1 MRVRL
6 VSGAA
11 DPVGAVV
18 HALEVAEHLEARGH
32 RAEVWAPAT
41 VRAALEGA
49 GRARVR
55 ALSVPEVDGGDAADR
70 AEAAAAALVGALASE
85 APPDIDHAQDAV
97 AAAALLA
104 LRKRRPAVPVVR
116 TVHHVDVMDDPAL
129 EEMQRASIQD
139 TDACLCV
146 SAFWAD
152 RLRAEYGVEATVVP
166 SGVDV
171 ERFASCALGRAEA
184 GERFGWG
191 ARPAVL
197 AMGGI
202 SRRKGSRVLLEAFA
216 RARIRLGPGA
226 VLVVAG
232 PEAEGPDEYREA
244 WREDAERLGL
254 EVAGPEAPGGA
265 AVVMVGAV
273 PAGRIPELFRAVD
286 ALAYPSTREGFGLAV
301 LEAAAAGLPAVVSDL
316 PVLQEHLADGRDC
329 LMVPAGHSGELADAL
344 VRLVRDE
351 ALRARLVEGGRATAA
366 RFRWADAAAAHERVY
381 EGLLAARGP
390 AGAGA

>member
-18 HALEVAEHLEARGH
+18 HALEVADHLEARGH
-32 RAEVWAPAT
+32 RAEVWAPAA
-41 VRAALEGA
+41 VRAAFEGA
-49 GRARVR
+49 ERARVR
-55 ALSVPEVDGGDAADR
+55 PLAVPEVDGGGAADR
-70 AEAAAAALVGALASE
+70 AEAAAGALRGALGSE
-85 APPDIDHAQDAV
+85 EPPDIDHAQDAV

-104 LRKRRPAVPVVR
+104 LRERRPAVPVVR
-116 TVHHVDVMDDPAL
+116 TVHHVDVMPDAAL

-171 ERFASCALGRAEA
+171 ERFASCTLGRAEA

-191 ARPAVL
+191 ERPAVL
-197 AMGGI
+197 ALGGI

-232 PEAEGPDEYREA
+232 PEGEGPDEYRDA

-254 EVAGPEAPGGA
+254 EVAGPEASPGA
-265 AVVMVGAV
+265 SVVMVGTV

-351 ALRARLVEGGRATAA
+351 ALRARLVEGGSATAA